1 MTGLNT
7 PQMTGLNTPQMT
19 GLNTPQ
25 MTGLKHAGDLA
36 FPHTLISR
44 YNTTVLVVEHLQ
56 KRYDKFIAVQDVS
69 FHVRR
74 GEVYGLLGPNGA
86 GKSSTIRVL
95 SCLAKP
101 DAGVV
106 RIDGMDIVRHQAQ
119 VKRTIGIV
127 PQDFALYDD
136 FSALENL
143 KFFGRLYGLGGADLK
158 HRATELLEAVGLL
171 ERQFD
176 AVGTFSGG
184 MKRRINIAAGLMHR
198 PKMLYLDEPTVGID
212 PQSRRKI
219 LDLVKTLNA
228 GGLTVLYTTHYMEE
242 AEELCHRIGVIDQGK
257 IIAEGTLSE
266 MRKLAGETAPIRLE
280 LRQPLA
286 QQHLEQLRT
295 LADDMIAEDNVVTL
309 FARDPKT
316 ALSGILQ
323 MLSTFGAHLD
333 HLELDEPDL
342 ETVFLKLTGRRLRD

>member
-1 MTGLNT
+1 M
-7 PQMTGLNTPQMT
+7 
-19 GLNTPQ
+19 
-25 MTGLKHAGDLA
+25 
-36 FPHTLISR
+36 LI
-44 YNTTVLVVEHLQ
+44 VEHLQ
-56 KRYDKFIAVQDVS
+56 KRYGSFTAVHDVS
-69 FHVRR
+69 FHVQA

-101 DAGVV
+101 DSGSV
-106 RIDGMDIVRHQAQ
+106 RINGMDIVREQGK

-136 FSALENL
+136 FSARENL
-143 KFFGRLYGLGGADLK
+143 IFFGRLYGISGRELKIRAD
-158 HRATELLEAVGLL
+158 ELLEAVGLL
-171 ERQFD
+171 ERGNE

-184 MKRRINIAAGLMHR
+184 MKRRINIAAGLMHK

-212 PQSRRKI
+212 PQSRRNI

-266 MRKLAGETAPIRLE
+266 MRSMAGETAPIRLE
-280 LRQPLA
+280 LRDNLSKPQ
-286 QQHLEQLRT
+286 LEQLRT
-295 LADDMIAEDNVVTL
+295 IAEEVITQDKTITL
-309 FARDPKT
+309 FTRDPKT

-323 MLSTFGAHLD
+323 MLADFGAHVH

>member
-1 MTGLNT
+1 MIYGTMLGV
-7 PQMTGLNTPQMT
+7 
-19 GLNTPQ
+19 
-25 MTGLKHAGDLA
+25 
-36 FPHTLISR
+36 
-44 YNTTVLVVEHLQ
+44 VLVVKNLQ
-56 KRYDKFIAVQDVS
+56 KRYDKFIAVHDVS
-69 FHVRR
+69 FHVQR

-101 DAGVV
+101 DSGSVV
-106 RIDGMDIVRHQAQ
+106 IDGSDIVQEQAK

-143 KFFGRLYGLGGADLK
+143 VFFGRLYGISGRDLK
-158 HRATELLEAVGLL
+158 IRAQELLEAVGLL
-171 ERQFD
+171 ERSHE

-184 MKRRINIAAGLMHR
+184 MKRRINIAAGLMHK

-228 GGLTVLYTTHYMEE
+228 SGLTVLYTTHYMEE

-257 IIAEGTLSE
+257 IIAEGTLAQ
-266 MRKLAGETAPIRLE
+266 MRQLAGETAPIRLE
-280 LRQPLA
+280 LREPLA
-286 QQHLEQLRT
+286 ASQLEQLKT
-295 LADDMIAEDNVVTL
+295 LVDEIIAEENTLTL
-309 FARDPKT
+309 FARDPKD

-323 MLSTFGAHLD
+323 MLSSFGAHVH

>member
-1 MTGLNT
+1 M
-7 PQMTGLNTPQMT
+7 
-19 GLNTPQ
+19 
-25 MTGLKHAGDLA
+25 
-36 FPHTLISR
+36 
-44 YNTTVLVVEHLQ
+44 LVVKNLQ
-56 KRYDKFIAVQDVS
+56 KRYEKFIAVHDVS
-69 FHVRR
+69 FHVQR

-101 DAGVV
+101 DLGSVK
-106 RIDGMDIVRHQAQ
+106 IDGLDIVKDQAR

-143 KFFGRLYGLGGADLK
+143 VFFGRLYGIAGRELK
-158 HRATELLEAVGLL
+158 IRAAELLEAVGLTDRGH
-171 ERQFD
+171 E

-184 MKRRINIAAGLMHR
+184 MKRRINIAAGLMHK

-266 MRKLAGETAPIRLE
+266 MRQMAGETAPIRLE
-280 LRQPLA
+280 LREPLSPK
-286 QQHLEQLRT
+286 HLEQLKT
-295 LADDMIAEDNVVTL
+295 LADETIAEDNAITL
-309 FARDPKT
+309 FTKDPKD

-323 MLSTFGAHLD
+323 MLSGFGAHVH

>member
-1 MTGLNT
+1 MTHRQHKVNLSYFT
-7 PQMTGLNTPQMT
+7 HLYF
-19 GLNTPQ
+19 L
-25 MTGLKHAGDLA
+25 
-36 FPHTLISR
+36 
-44 YNTTVLVVEHLQ
+44 YNALLVLVVKNLQ
-56 KRYDKFIAVQDVS
+56 KRYEKFIAVHDVS
-69 FHVRR
+69 FHVQR

-101 DAGVV
+101 DSGSVQIDGFDVV
-106 RIDGMDIVRHQAQ
+106 RDQAK
-119 VKRTIGIV
+119 VKRSIGIV
-127 PQDFALYDD
+127 PQEFALYDD

-143 KFFGRLYGLGGADLK
+143 MFFGRLYGMAGRELK
-158 HRATELLEAVGLL
+158 DRANELLEAVGLL
-171 ERQFD
+171 ERGRE
-176 AVGTFSGG
+176 AIGTFSGG

-257 IIAEGTLSE
+257 IIAEGTLPQ
-266 MRKLAGETAPIRLE
+266 MRNLAGETAPIHLE
-280 LRQPLA
+280 LREPLSPK
-286 QQHLEQLRT
+286 HLEQLKT
-295 LADDMIAEDNVVTL
+295 LVDEVISQDNTVTL
-309 FARDPKT
+309 FARDPKD

-323 MLSTFGAHLD
+323 MLSGFGAHVH

>member
-1 MTGLNT
+1 VQIRSYSAHVYL
-7 PQMTGLNTPQMT
+7 L
-19 GLNTPQ
+19 
-25 MTGLKHAGDLA
+25 
-36 FPHTLISR
+36 
-44 YNTTVLVVEHLQ
+44 YNAAIVLVVKNLQ
-56 KRYDKFIAVQDVS
+56 KRYEKFIAVHDVS
-69 FHVRR
+69 FHVQR

-101 DAGVV
+101 DLGSVQ
-106 RIDGMDIVRHQAQ
+106 IDGLDIVRDQAK

-143 KFFGRLYGLGGADLK
+143 MFFGRLYGISGRELK
-158 HRATELLEAVGLL
+158 IRATELLEAVGLF
-171 ERQFD
+171 ERGNE
-176 AVGTFSGG
+176 AVGKFSGG
-184 MKRRINIAAGLMHR
+184 MKRRINIAAGLMHK

-242 AEELCHRIGVIDQGK
+242 AEELCDRIGVIDHGK

-266 MRKLAGETAPIRLE
+266 MRKMAGETAPIRLE
-280 LRQPLA
+280 LREPLSKV
-286 QQHLEQLRT
+286 HLDQLRT
-295 LADDMIAEDNVVTL
+295 LTDELISQENVITL
-309 FARDPKT
+309 FTKDPKD
-316 ALSGILQ
+316 ALAGILQ
-323 MLSTFGAHLD
+323 MISGFGAHLH

>member
-1 MTGLNT
+1 M
-7 PQMTGLNTPQMT
+7 
-19 GLNTPQ
+19 
-25 MTGLKHAGDLA
+25 
-36 FPHTLISR
+36 
-44 YNTTVLVVEHLQ
+44 LVVQNLQ

-69 FHVRR
+69 FHVQRA
-74 GEVYGLLGPNGA
+74 EVYGLLGPNGA

-101 DAGVV
+101 DGGSVFV
-106 RIDGMDIVRHQAQ
+106 DGLDIVQHQAQ

-143 KFFGRLYGLGGADLK
+143 KFFGRLYGLGGVDLK
-158 HRATELLEAVGLL
+158 TRATELLVAVGLL
-171 ERQFD
+171 ERQHE

-184 MKRRINIAAGLMHR
+184 MKRRINIAAGLIHR

-228 GGLTVLYTTHYMEE
+228 AGLTVLYTTHYMEE
-242 AEELCHRIGVIDQGK
+242 AEELCHRIGVIDHGK
-257 IIAEGTLSE
+257 IIAEGTLSQ
-266 MRKLAGETAPIRLE
+266 MRKMAGETSPIRLE
-280 LRQPLA
+280 LRQALPA
-286 QQHLEQLRT
+286 SQLEQLKT
-295 LADDMIAEDNVVTL
+295 LSEDMIAQDNVVTL
-309 FARDPKT
+309 FAKDPKT
-316 ALSGILQ
+316 ALAGILQ
-323 MLSTFGAHLD
+323 MLSSFGAHLD